1 VPTISDELPPSV
13 TRARRSSL
21 SFEVFAES

>member
-1 VPTISDELPPSV
+1 VPTISSKTAAERV
-13 TRARRSSL
+13 IARRNS

>member
-1 VPTISDELPPSV
+1 VPTISDTGALPGII
-13 TRARRSSL
+13 ARRSGL

>member
-1 VPTISDELPPSV
+1 VPTISDELPSESV
-13 TRARRSSL
+13 TVRHNS